1 MLNHDDKAVNDIAIY
16 DGTLYITV
24 TNSDRIYKLDLN
36 QKKLKTELWLN
47 IPSPN
52 GIAVNGKKVY
62 ITSITKDYV
71 NIKDENVIYVIEDIN
86 NPEIKKLN
94 KTPLLYD
101 GIAISKNEET
111 IYVSDWKTSSI
122 IAINKDG
129 AEKTIYTRKG
139 MTPADIA

>member
-1 MLNHDDKAVNDIAIY
+1 M
-16 DGTLYITV
+16 
-24 TNSDRIYKLDLN
+24 
-36 QKKLKTELWLN
+36 
-47 IPSPN
+47 
-52 GIAVNGKKVY
+52 
-62 ITSITKDYV
+62 

-139 MTPADIA
+139 MTPADIALIDNKLFIPDMQNHNIIVLNLKNLEERLIELQ